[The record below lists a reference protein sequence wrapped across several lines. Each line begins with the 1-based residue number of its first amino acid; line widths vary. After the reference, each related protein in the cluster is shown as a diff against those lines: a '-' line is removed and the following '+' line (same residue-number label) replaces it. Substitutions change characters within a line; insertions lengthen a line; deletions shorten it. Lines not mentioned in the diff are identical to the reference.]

1 MKKLVL
7 VESPSKAHTINK
19 YLGKD
24 YIVKATVGHIKNLPK
39 NSIGVDIE
47 NGFEPKYEIIKGKE
61 KTTGEIKKL
70 AKNADT
76 IYLAPDPD
84 REGEAIAWN
93 IKELIDEIKGKKP
106 EIKRVLFHE
115 ITKDKVIKA
124 IENPTELNKSMYES
138 QKARRILDRLVGYNL
153 SPFLWEKIRMGL
165 SAGRVQSVALYLIAE
180 KEREVNKFVEEEF
193 WTIRALFDIT
203 NKHKNTKK
211 TGKEQATFA
220 LNIEGDLVKI
230 NGKEP
235 KIENEGAATEL
246 KTELLEIGKNYSV
259 EEIAKKQVVRK
270 PPSPFITSTL
280 QQEAAK
286 ILRFSVKKTMSVAQK
301 LYEGIE
307 VGEVEGVSGKSM
319 GPIGLITYMRT
330 DSTRISSEAEGHVKD
345 FIGRIYGSDYL
356 PVSTVKK
363 KSKAGADAK
372 KVQDA
377 HEAIRPTNVSL
388 VPKKIKDFLTPDEYK
403 LYNLIWTYF
412 TASFMSVSIY
422 DRYSITLKGIGRDSQ
437 NDKSKEYSFRTTESV
452 LKFDGFQRVI
462 NENIRTKTEDTE
474 NEKKEGDTLPA
485 LLKVFEFLS
494 EGDPAVIKKVDTFQ
508 HFTLPPSRYTEAS
521 LVKALDENGIGRP
534 STYQSIIS
542 NIKNKDYVTT
552 TTETALRRS
561 TEQAKATSSPANA
574 PKKGGS
580 TLKFKPTELG
590 IIVSDILKAGFSD
603 IINLKFTANM
613 EVKLDNI
620 EKGLMSKN
628 DLLTDFYDKFMK
640 SFNAAKKNIKNIKGT
655 SEPTDII
662 CEKCGKPMVIKMGRF
677 GKFLACSGYPECKNT
692 KEIVKENTDNS
703 AAMEETDEICE
714 KCGKPMVIKMG
725 RFGKFLACSGYPE
738 CKNTKPVPVKH
749 NKSKISCPTDCGG
762 YLTEK
767 RTKKGRRFFG
777 CSNYPKCDYA
787 TWTLPAE
794 TKKET
799 GEH

>member
-1 MKKLVL
+1 VPGGIIKNMKKLVL

-70 AKNADT
+70 AKNADI

-115 ITKDKVIKA
+115 ITKDKVVKA
-124 IENPTELNKSMYES
+124 IENPTELNKPMYES

-211 TGKEQATFA
+211 TGKGQAAFA
-220 LNIEGDLVKI
+220 LSIEGDLVKI

-235 KIENEGAATEL
+235 KIESEAAATKL
-246 KTELLEIGKNYSV
+246 KTELLEIGKDYSI

-286 ILRFSVKKTMSVAQK
+286 TLRFSVKKTMSVAQK

-307 VGEVEGVSGKSM
+307 VGEVEGVSGKSI

-345 FIGRIYGSDYL
+345 LIGQTYGSDYL
-356 PVSTVKK
+356 QGGTVKK

-377 HEAIRPTNVSL
+377 HEAIRPTDVSL

-412 TASFMSVSIY
+412 TASFMSASIY
-422 DRYSITLKGIGRDSQ
+422 DRYSITLKGIGRDLQ
-437 NDKSKEYSFRTTESV
+437 NNERKEYSLRTTESV

-462 NENIRTKTEDTE
+462 NENIRAKTEDKE
-474 NEKKEGDTLPA
+474 KEGDTLPA

-494 EGDPAVIKKVDTFQ
+494 EGDPSVIKKVDTFQ
-508 HFTLPPSRYTEAS
+508 HFTLPPPRYTEAS

-542 NIKNKDYVTT
+542 NIKNKDYVAT
-552 TTETALRRS
+552 TTETAPRRS
-561 TEQAKATSSPANA
+561 AEQAKNTSPANA
-574 PKKGGS
+574 PQKGGS

-620 EKGLMSKN
+620 EKGLIGKN

-640 SFNAAKKNIKNIKGT
+640 SLKEAKKNIKNIKGT

-677 GKFLACSGYPECKNT
+677 GKFLACSGYPECKN
-692 KEIVKENTDNS
+692 KENKENTDNS
-703 AAMEETDEICE
+703 ASMEETDEICE

-738 CKNTKPVPVKH
+738 CKNKYK
-749 NKSKISCPTDCGG
+749 
-762 YLTEK
+762 
-767 RTKKGRRFFG
+767 
-777 CSNYPKCDYA
+777 
-787 TWTLPAE
+787 
-794 TKKET
+794 T
-799 GEH
+799 GTG